1 MDGNGK
7 MLIIRDMPNYP
18 FLKTQWIIIYN
29 FGLGSYV
36 FVPDDTDFDINI
48 SGHELDDPFSLPDE
62 RITQLWFIVA
72 RDDAAAYVRYNILK
86 CNWKFQWIYKNELY
100 SCWGANRS
108 ANSYTSGKWT
118 DEISSSL
125 DNLTAAWVPDL
136 YYAYGNDMYTLNL
149 GDTRTIMH
157 EQRFMLTNNILD
169 PKVYQ
174 VTKVIDLNPSGII
187 KLSIKQ
193 DELNNKTDNIQLR
206 ICDYYTDSG
215 DQKTETTQH
224 PQMMKT
230 DSHIQWMTLND
241 DGELEP
247 LIDKSRQA
255 LYIGKNSYFEYT
267 LPYSDMKSE
276 WNLHIVDKNNEY
288 TEREVSYYNGL
299 MKITVL
305 DNVSISIKP
314 GKAKSLIGK
323 RFTLTATD
331 NNGDNMS
338 SIILEVVDND

>member
-1 MDGNGK
+1 
-7 MLIIRDMPNYP
+7 
-18 FLKTQWIIIYN
+18 
-29 FGLGSYV
+29 
-36 FVPDDTDFDINI
+36 
-48 SGHELDDPFSLPDE
+48 
-62 RITQLWFIVA
+62 
-72 RDDAAAYVRYNILK
+72 
-86 CNWKFQWIYKNELY
+86 
-100 SCWGANRS
+100 
-108 ANSYTSGKWT
+108 
-118 DEISSSL
+118 
-125 DNLTAAWVPDL
+125 
-136 YYAYGNDMYTLNL
+136 
-149 GDTRTIMH
+149 
-157 EQRFMLTNNILD
+157 
-169 PKVYQ
+169 
-174 VTKVIDLNPSGII
+174 
-187 KLSIKQ
+187 
-193 DELNNKTDNIQLR
+193 
-206 ICDYYTDSG
+206 
-215 DQKTETTQH
+215 
-224 PQMMKT
+224 MMKT

-338 SIILEVVDND
+338 YIILEVVDND